1 MATGAT
7 CPIRPFENS
16 VRDAGPSCIASS
28 EWCGRRDSNPHA
40 VKRSD
45 LNRVRLP
52 IPPRPQSLAAAYIGQ
67 RGKWL
72 EAGPERGQA
81 AGTNLPPPHG
91 VAGPAT
97 ARLNFVF
104 STGHPNKRA
113 TAVLT
118 ECMSA
123 GVTNE
128 VNGERSMRAALK
140 ANRTSGRRA
149 NINRP
154 TRVRACG
161 CRTLPRSG
169 SAMPDR

>member
-1 MATGAT
+1 MAKT
-7 CPIRPFENS
+7 
-16 VRDAGPSCIASS
+16 ASS
-28 EWCGRRDSNPHA
+28 HHERYGAFCTGQANY
-40 VKRSD
+40 
-45 LNRVRLP
+45 RLMHGP
-52 IPPRPQSLAAAYIGQ
+52 MMSRAAAADPKPPITCQ
-67 RGKWL
+67 RSF
-72 EAGPERGQA
+72 GPERGQA

-149 NINRP
+149 NINH
-154 TRVRACG
+154 A
-161 CRTLPRSG
+161 L
-169 SAMPDR
+169 MPMGRLMQTQR